1 MPVYKQP
8 FLSIICKKVNTMN
21 RFAKALLIAVVLIA
35 MPMKHWGQTNNRQ
48 IKVSEFNI
56 HDIETI
62 EERVFLIHSILEE
75 GYFCY
80 KNNVKDNT
88 IDVYISDNT
97 PDELSDFDFFYEN
110 FLFDRL
116 NEFRYLDKSVRGE
129 LFIQWRQELDDD
141 IFKLLYDDFT
151 RGIATENATCE
162 TALPFCTDNG
172 AYTFPA
178 GVNSGSPCGSTYN
191 ASCGEPYKCTGT
203 PGQSASC
210 LYTAPNPAFY
220 YLKIATTGNLNIKI
234 YSQPR
239 YDIDFDCWGPF
250 DDPNTACSQLSCS
263 NIVDCSYAGG
273 SADEFCHINNAVV
286 GKYYIL
292 LLTNYGNSTC
302 NIVFENIGTGTTDC
316 GIMPPLVSN
325 DGPYCVGDVIHLT
338 ANGQSGSTYSWTGP
352 GGFTSTQQN
361 PTRPNCT
368 MAMAGTYTCTI
379 SLNGQSSSATTQV
392 VVYPKPTANFTATT
406 VCKGNPTQF
415 TSTSTTDP
423 SGQQITS
430 YQWNFG
436 DNTPNSS
443 QQNPTH
449 TYANAG
455 NYQVTLTVGCGNGHC
470 TSTKT
475 QTVTVYAAPI
485 ANAGPDQT
493 IPYGGTAQLS
503 GSGGAGQFNYQW
515 SPANM
520 VVNPN
525 AQNTQTVPL
534 TSDQTYTL
542 TVSNP
547 QGQCT
552 SSDQVTIHISGSA
565 MTVSAGPNISIC
577 QGGSG
582 QIYVNAGGGT
592 GNITYSWTPITGLSN
607 PNISNP
613 IASPSQTTT
622 YTCHVSDGTT
632 SQNVSVTVTVNDVI
646 VEDEYHSICPGDV
659 YYWHGTPYDTPDT
672 YQFDTITSQ
681 GCDKTIYLHLDQYP
695 SYDETTII
703 VERCYGEGYTF
714 YGTPYTAPG
723 HYEVQHTDHT
733 VLHGCDSIV
742 RLDLTIWPEN
752 EVDTIEVSLCPELLP
767 YHFYGVDYWEDTD
780 VTVLDTDNHGCD
792 QPVRLLLTVSDYY
805 KPDIQTEYVCYN
817 LGDTPTFDWN
827 PIGDYH
833 FDLHEDGFYTD
844 TLPTS
849 ACEGIF
855 RLNLSFQQ
863 IPEVEHTYDTVCDS
877 YYWPVNGQHYGNGL
891 LGTQVIED
899 EYRIP
904 MNPFPCD
911 RVYQLHL
918 TINKSDNTAHQEYDN
933 ECDSI
938 PFEWFGNTI
947 YFKEDGIYTFPNEE
961 YPDGQTALRCDTT
974 MTVTVTNMKYT
985 PKPVIDCS
993 DQNVEN
999 PHWPITATEFN
1010 VNRYTYFAS
1019 DPKSDATWIN
1029 EQCEWSI
1036 SKESWR
1042 IVPSD
1047 DNRSCTVYAMD
1058 WVPDSICLSFKAVN
1072 RCSESEIAEYWLHPS
1087 FYGIEEQEAYP
1098 AVVDIIPNPNN
1109 GQMQL
1114 RFENMEGK
1122 LNIKVYTMSGAL
1134 VDSFELKTIGV
1145 GETYDYSM
1153 KRLVNGVYFFTITD
1167 GKRSVTKKVVIIH

>member
-1 MPVYKQP
+1 
-8 FLSIICKKVNTMN
+8 MN

-520 VVNPN
+520 VTNPN
-525 AQNTQTVPL
+525 AQNTQTVAL

-542 TVSNP
+542 TVSSP
-547 QGQCT
+547 QGGCT
-552 SSDQVTIHISGSA
+552 STDQVTIHISGSA
-565 MTVSAGPNISIC
+565 MTVNAGPNISIC

-582 QIYVNAGGGT
+582 QIYVSAGGGT
-592 GNITYSWTPITGLSN
+592 GNITYSWTPTSGLSN
-607 PNISNP
+607 PNIANP
-613 IASPSQTTT
+613 IASPTQTTT
-622 YTCHVSDGTT
+622 YTCHVSDGQT
-632 SQNVSVTVTVNDVI
+632 SQNASVTVTVNDVI
-646 VEDEYHSICPGDV
+646 EEHEFMTICPGE
-659 YYWHGTPYDTPDT
+659 YYQWHGTPYDSEGT
-672 YQFDTITSQ
+672 YQFDTLTDQ
-681 GCDKTIYLHLDQYP
+681 GCDKTVYLHLDQYP
-695 SYDETTII
+695 SYDETTIT
-703 VERCYGEGYTF
+703 ETRCFGESYEF
-714 YGTPYTAPG
+714 YGTTYTSSISTS
-723 HYEVQHTDHT
+723 YTDHT
-733 VLHGCDSIV
+733 IHGCDSIV
-742 RLDLTIWPEN
+742 RLELTVWPEN
-752 EVDTIEVSLCPELLP
+752 QIEEIPVSLCPEQLP
-767 YHFYGVDYWEDTD
+767 YYYEEDPNQIPLYEGLHIFHPED
-780 VTVLDTDNHGCD
+780 EHGCERTVWVD
-792 QPVRLLLTVSDYY
+792 INVSDYY
-805 KPDIQTEYVCYN
+805 QPPIERKYVCELPYIWEIRDVDN
-817 LGDTPTFDWN
+817 TLITTRTINTAD
-827 PIGDYH
+827 
-833 FDLHEDGFYTD
+833 FYTD
-844 TLPTS
+844 TIQT
-849 ACEGIF
+849 AGCQGIF
-855 RLNLSFQQ
+855 RLDLHFQQ
-863 IPEVEHTYDTVCDS
+863 IPEVEHTYVTVCDS
-877 YYWPVNGQHYGNGL
+877 YHWPINGENYSQSGNY
-891 LGTQVIED
+891 Q
-899 EYRIP
+899 YSIP
-904 MNPFPCD
+904 LYDDPTDPSTLYPCSQD
-911 RVYQLHL
+911 YMLHL
-918 TINKSDNTAHQEYDN
+918 TVNKSDLTAHQEYDN

-938 PFEWFGNTI
+938 PFEWFGRTL
-947 YFKEDGIYTFPNEE
+947 YFKENGTYVFPNEE
-961 YPDGQTALRCDTT
+961 YPDGQTTHSCDTT
-974 MTVTVTNMKYT
+974 MTVTITNMKFT
-985 PKPVIDCS
+985 PKPVIECS
-993 DQNVEN
+993 DQNIEN

-1010 VNRYTYFAS
+1010 VNRYTYYAS
-1019 DPKSDATWIN
+1019 DPKSEASWN
-1029 EQCEWSI
+1029 KEQCEWSI
-1036 SKESWR
+1036 SKQSWR

-1047 DNRSCTVYAMD
+1047 DNLSCTVYAMD

-1072 RCSESEIAEYWLHPS
+1072 HCSESEIAEYWLHPS

-1114 RFENMEGK
+1114 RFENMEGH
-1122 LNIKVYTMSGAL
+1122 LNIRVHTMSGAL
-1134 VDSFELKTIGV
+1134 VDSFDLETTGV
-1145 GETYDYSM
+1145 GESYDYSM

>member
-1 MPVYKQP
+1 
-8 FLSIICKKVNTMN
+8 MN

-35 MPMKHWGQTNNRQ
+35 MPMKHWGQTVRNNVIEIELASISNPDYRYCLLSRIANDNNISYIIDEETSSVLLSSRDDWDEAQ
-48 IKVSEFNI
+48 FQYYFDHLRANAESEFGLYT
-56 HDIETI
+56 HAEKESQGTSFLSWKESLPQDLFVLLFRQMLIENPSSRDGDGNQT
-62 EERVFLIHSILEE
+62 
-75 GYFCY
+75 CA
-80 KNNVKDNT
+80 T
-88 IDVYISDNT
+88 SD
-97 PDELSDFDFFYEN
+97 
-110 FLFDRL
+110 
-116 NEFRYLDKSVRGE
+116 
-129 LFIQWRQELDDD
+129 
-141 IFKLLYDDFT
+141 
-151 RGIATENATCE
+151 
-162 TALPFCTDNG
+162 PFCTTDVV
-172 AYTFPA
+172 TFHVDTNP
-178 GVNSGSPCGSTYN
+178 SGSC
-191 ASCGEPYKCTGT
+191 EPGPSYGCLSSYIARRPYWFHMKIGVAGNFQIKMTN
-203 PGQSASC
+203 SA
-210 LYTAPNPAFY
+210 NV
-220 YLKIATTGNLNIKI
+220 
-234 YSQPR
+234 
-239 YDIDFDCWGPF
+239 DIDYCCWGPF
-250 DDPNTACSQLSCS
+250 NDPVTPCPNQLTNIIDCGSSSAATEYCNIPSTSQ
-263 NIVDCSYAGG
+263 
-273 SADEFCHINNAVV
+273 V
-286 GKYYIL
+286 GQYYIMVI
-292 LLTNYGNSTC
+292 TKWN
-302 NIVFENIGTGTTDC
+302 TGTATDITFQKVPNSGPGETDC
-316 GIMPPLVSN
+316 GILPGIADN
-325 DGPYCVGDVIHLT
+325 DGPYCVGETIHLT
-338 ANGQSGSTYSWTGP
+338 VNQQSGATYSWTGP
-352 GGFTSTQQN
+352 GGFTSTLPN

-368 MAMAGTYTCTI
+368 MAMAGTYTCVTTVDTHTTT
-379 SLNGQSSSATTQV
+379 ATTDV

-415 TSTSTTDP
+415 TSTSTTNP

-520 VVNPN
+520 VVNAN

-592 GNITYSWTPITGLSN
+592 GNITYSWTPTTGLSN

-646 VEDEYHSICPGDV
+646 VEDEYHSICPGDI

-695 SYDETTII
+695 SYDETTIT
-703 VERCYGEGYTF
+703 VERCYGESYTF

-752 EVDTIEVSLCPELLP
+752 QIEEIPVTLCPDQLPYYFEEDPNQIPLYAGLHIFHPEDEHGCERTVWVDIEVSE
-767 YHFYGVDYWEDTD
+767 
-780 VTVLDTDNHGCD
+780 
-792 QPVRLLLTVSDYY
+792 YY
-805 KPDIQTEYVCYN
+805 IPPTQVEYVCYQ
-817 LGDTPTFDWN
+817 DTPSFTWEIN
-827 PIGDYH
+827 GQTY
-833 FDLHEDGFYTD
+833 HEDIFVQD
-844 TLPTS
+844 TLPTE

-855 RLNLSFQQ
+855 KLDLHFQQ

-1122 LNIKVYTMSGAL
+1122 LNIKVYTMSGGL

>member
-1 MPVYKQP
+1 
-8 FLSIICKKVNTMN
+8 MN

-35 MPMKHWGQTNNRQ
+35 MPLKHWGQTVRNNVIEIELASISNPDYRYCLLSRIANDNNISYIIDEETSSVLLSSRDDWDEAQ
-48 IKVSEFNI
+48 FQYYFDHLRANAESEFGLYT
-56 HDIETI
+56 HAEKELQGTSFLSWKESLPQDLFVLLFRQMLIENPSSRDGDGNQT
-62 EERVFLIHSILEE
+62 
-75 GYFCY
+75 CA
-80 KNNVKDNT
+80 T
-88 IDVYISDNT
+88 SD
-97 PDELSDFDFFYEN
+97 
-110 FLFDRL
+110 
-116 NEFRYLDKSVRGE
+116 
-129 LFIQWRQELDDD
+129 
-141 IFKLLYDDFT
+141 
-151 RGIATENATCE
+151 
-162 TALPFCTDNG
+162 PFCTTDVV
-172 AYTFPA
+172 TFHVDANP
-178 GVNSGSPCGSTYN
+178 SGSCESGPSYGCLSSYI
-191 ASCGEPYKCTGT
+191 ARRPYWFHMKIGVAGNFQIKMTN
-203 PGQSASC
+203 SA
-210 LYTAPNPAFY
+210 NV
-220 YLKIATTGNLNIKI
+220 
-234 YSQPR
+234 
-239 YDIDFDCWGPF
+239 DIDYCCWGPF
-250 DDPNTACSQLSCS
+250 NDPVTPCPNQLTNIIDCGSSSAATEYCNIPSTSQ
-263 NIVDCSYAGG
+263 
-273 SADEFCHINNAVV
+273 V
-286 GKYYIL
+286 GQYYIMVI
-292 LLTNYGNSTC
+292 TKWN
-302 NIVFENIGTGTTDC
+302 TGTATDITFQKVPNSGPGETDC
-316 GIMPPLVSN
+316 DILPGIADN
-325 DGPYCVGDVIHLT
+325 DGPYCVGETIHLT
-338 ANGQSGSTYSWTGP
+338 VNQQSGATYSWTGP
-352 GGFTSTQQN
+352 GGFTSTLPN

-368 MAMAGTYTCTI
+368 MAMAGTYTCVTTVDTHTTT
-379 SLNGQSSSATTQV
+379 ATTDV

-415 TSTSTTDP
+415 TSTSTTNP

-592 GNITYSWTPITGLSN
+592 GNITYSWTPTTGLSN

-646 VEDEYHSICPGDV
+646 EEHEYESICPDAV
-659 YYWHGTPYDTPDT
+659 YTWHGTPYTNPGT
-672 YQFDTITSQ
+672 YQFDTVTSQ

-695 SYDETTII
+695 SYDETTIT
-703 VERCYGEGYTF
+703 VERCYGESYTF

-752 EVDTIEVSLCPELLP
+752 QIEEIPVTLCPDQLPYYYEEDPNQIPLYAGLHIFHPEDEHGCERTVWVDIEVSE
-767 YHFYGVDYWEDTD
+767 
-780 VTVLDTDNHGCD
+780 
-792 QPVRLLLTVSDYY
+792 YY
-805 KPDIQTEYVCYN
+805 IPPTQVEYVCYQ
-817 LGDTPTFDWN
+817 DTPSFTWEIN
-827 PIGDYH
+827 GQTY
-833 FDLHEDGFYTD
+833 HEDIFVQD
-844 TLPTS
+844 TLPTE

-855 RLNLSFQQ
+855 KLDLHFQQ

-1098 AVVDIIPNPNN
+1098 ATVNIIPNPNN

>member
-1 MPVYKQP
+1 
-8 FLSIICKKVNTMN
+8 MN

-35 MPMKHWGQTNNRQ
+35 MPLKHWGQTVRNNVIEIELASISNPDYRYCLLSRIANDNNISYIIDEETSSVLLSSRDDWDEAQ
-48 IKVSEFNI
+48 FQYYFDHLRANAESEFGLYT
-56 HDIETI
+56 HAKKESQGTSFLSWKESLPQDLFVLLFRQMLIENPSSRDGDGNQT
-62 EERVFLIHSILEE
+62 
-75 GYFCY
+75 CA
-80 KNNVKDNT
+80 T
-88 IDVYISDNT
+88 SD
-97 PDELSDFDFFYEN
+97 
-110 FLFDRL
+110 
-116 NEFRYLDKSVRGE
+116 
-129 LFIQWRQELDDD
+129 
-141 IFKLLYDDFT
+141 
-151 RGIATENATCE
+151 
-162 TALPFCTDNG
+162 PFCTTDVV
-172 AYTFPA
+172 TFHVDTNP
-178 GVNSGSPCGSTYN
+178 SGSCESGPSYGCLSSYI
-191 ASCGEPYKCTGT
+191 ARRPYWFHMKIGVAGNFQIKMTN
-203 PGQSASC
+203 SA
-210 LYTAPNPAFY
+210 NV
-220 YLKIATTGNLNIKI
+220 
-234 YSQPR
+234 
-239 YDIDFDCWGPF
+239 DIDYCCWGPF
-250 DDPNTACSQLSCS
+250 NDPVTPCPNQLTNIIDCGSSSAATEYCNIPSTSQ
-263 NIVDCSYAGG
+263 
-273 SADEFCHINNAVV
+273 V
-286 GKYYIL
+286 GQYYIMVI
-292 LLTNYGNSTC
+292 TKWN
-302 NIVFENIGTGTTDC
+302 TGTATDITFQKVPNSGPGETDC
-316 GIMPPLVSN
+316 GILPGIADN
-325 DGPYCVGDVIHLT
+325 DGPYCVGETIHLT
-338 ANGQSGSTYSWTGP
+338 VNQQSGATYSWTGP
-352 GGFTSTQQN
+352 GGFTSTLPN

-368 MAMAGTYTCTI
+368 MAMAGTYTCVTTVDTHTTT
-379 SLNGQSSSATTQV
+379 ATTDV

-415 TSTSTTDP
+415 TSTSTTNP

-520 VVNPN
+520 VVNAN

-565 MTVSAGPNISIC
+565 MTVTAGPNISIC

-592 GNITYSWTPITGLSN
+592 GNITYSWTPTTGLSN

-646 VEDEYHSICPGDV
+646 EEHEYESICPDAV
-659 YYWHGTPYDTPDT
+659 YTWHGTPYTNPGT
-672 YQFDTITSQ
+672 YQFDTVTSQ
-681 GCDKTIYLHLDQYP
+681 GCDKTIYLHLDHYP
-695 SYDETTII
+695 DYDETTITEEI
-703 VERCYGEGYTF
+703 CFGESYSF
-714 YGTPYTAPG
+714 YGTTYNAPG

-752 EVDTIEVSLCPELLP
+752 QIVEIPVTLCPDQLPYFYEEDPNQIPLYAGLHIFHPEDEHGCERTVWVDIEVSE
-767 YHFYGVDYWEDTD
+767 
-780 VTVLDTDNHGCD
+780 
-792 QPVRLLLTVSDYY
+792 YY
-805 KPDIQTEYVCYN
+805 IPPTQVEYVCYQ
-817 LGDTPTFDWN
+817 DTPSFTWEIN
-827 PIGDYH
+827 GQTY
-833 FDLHEDGFYTD
+833 HEDIFVQD
-844 TLPTS
+844 TLPTE

-855 RLNLSFQQ
+855 KLDLHFQQ

-1098 AVVDIIPNPNN
+1098 ATVNIIPNPNN

>member
-1 MPVYKQP
+1 
-8 FLSIICKKVNTMN
+8 MN
-21 RFAKALLIAVVLIA
+21 RFAKALLIALVLIA
-35 MPMKHWGQTNNRQ
+35 MPLKHWGQQPRAISN
-48 IKVSEFNI
+48 S
-56 HDIETI
+56 ETI
-62 EERVFLIHSILEE
+62 SFDITNIANFDERVFFLYNLSNDGRFDVINSEQDGIFIISASNAYE
-75 GYFCY
+75 GLDLAKDFADFKEQNAINFIRMSKEQAAEMAAEY
-80 KNNVKDNT
+80 K
-88 IDVYISDNT
+88 
-97 PDELSDFDFFYEN
+97 
-110 FLFDRL
+110 
-116 NEFRYLDKSVRGE
+116 GE
-129 LFIQWRQELDDD
+129 LPYQFVSTLMMDYYIRSRQNN
-141 IFKLLYDDFT
+141 T
-151 RGIATENATCE
+151 CANAD
-162 TALPFCTDNG
+162 PFCTDNG
-172 AYTFPA
+172 MYEFPA
-178 GVNSGSPCGSTYN
+178 GVNAGSGENGPDYD
-191 ASCGEPYKCTGT
+191 
-203 PGQSASC
+203 C
-210 LYTAPNPAFY
+210 LYSQPNPAWY
-220 YLKIATTGNLNIKI
+220 YMRIANPGSMTINMHSTP
-234 YSQPR
+234 SV
-239 YDIDFDCWGPF
+239 DIDFCCWGPF
-250 DDPNTACSQLSCS
+250 PTITNPSPCSSLTEDKVVSCS
-263 NIVDCSYAGG
+263 YSTSSNENCIIPA
-273 SADEFCHINNAVV
+273 SAQTGDYF
-286 GKYYIL
+286 IL
-292 LLTNYGNSTC
+292 IITNYSNQTC
-302 NIVFENIGTGTTDC
+302 NISFNKNSGTGTTDC
-316 GIMPPLVSN
+316 GILPPVVDN

-338 ANGQSGSTYSWTGP
+338 ANGQSGATYSWTGP
-352 GGFTSTQQN
+352 GGFTSTLQN

-368 MAMAGTYTCTI
+368 MAMAGQYTCTI
-379 SLNGQSSSATTQV
+379 ALGGQTNSATTNV

-415 TSTSTTDP
+415 TSTSTTNP
-423 SGQQITS
+423 SGQQMT

-436 DNTPNSS
+436 DGQTST
-443 QQNPTH
+443 QQNPSH
-449 TYANAG
+449 TYSQAG
-455 NYQVTLTVGCGNGHC
+455 SFPVTLTVSCGNGHC
-470 TSTKT
+470 TSSKT
-475 QTVTVYAAPI
+475 QNVTVYTAPI

-493 IPYGGTAQLS
+493 IGYGGTAQLS
-503 GSGGAGQFNYQW
+503 GNGGAGQFTYQW

-520 VVNPN
+520 VTNPN
-525 AQNTQTVPL
+525 AQNTQTVAL

-542 TVSNP
+542 TVSSP
-547 QGQCT
+547 QGGCT
-552 SSDQVTIHISGSA
+552 STDQVTIHISGSA
-565 MTVSAGPNISIC
+565 MTVNAGPNISIC

-582 QIYVNAGGGT
+582 QIYVSAGGGT
-592 GNITYSWTPITGLSN
+592 GNITYSWTPTTGLSN
-607 PNISNP
+607 PNIANP
-613 IASPSQTTT
+613 IASPTQTTT
-622 YTCHVSDGTT
+622 YTCHVSDGQT
-632 SQNVSVTVTVNDVI
+632 SQNASVTVTVNDVI
-646 VEDEYHSICPGDV
+646 EEHEFMTICPGE
-659 YYWHGTPYDTPDT
+659 YYQWHGTPYDSEGT
-672 YQFDTITSQ
+672 YQFDTLTDQ
-681 GCDKTIYLHLDQYP
+681 GCDKTVYLHLDQYP
-695 SYDETTII
+695 SYDETTIT

-877 YYWPVNGQHYGNGL
+877 YYWPINGQTYGNGL
-891 LGTQVIED
+891 LGTEVIED
-899 EYRIP
+899 EHRIP
-904 MNPFPCD
+904 MTPFPCD
-911 RVYQLHL
+911 QVYQLHL
-918 TINKSDNTAHQEYDN
+918 VINKSNHTAEKEYDN

-1047 DNRSCTVYAMD
+1047 DNLSCTVYAMD

-1072 RCSESEIAEYWLHPS
+1072 HCSESEIAEYWLHPS

-1114 RFENMEGK
+1114 RFENMEGH
-1122 LNIKVYTMSGAL
+1122 LNIRVHTMSGAL
-1134 VDSFELKTIGV
+1134 VDSFDLETTGV
-1145 GETYDYSM
+1145 GESYDYSM